1 MSPSAVLTARENPKS
16 YHGSTSR
23 NLIYEVSLKTQ
34 AAAPWLSDLPQ
45 ACRLIQTLTQGQLLE
60 QYEIMDFLI
69 WSEGFFLRVKLGSM
83 PALSDFLSFLK
94 QKTSG
99 PSQEA
104 GAFSWEDEL
113 QWIRLITPENL
124 AESTRDFLQN
134 AEKLQAEL
142 RTRSRELPKST
153 GAAPPSL
160 FFFYRNR
167 RPAQEP

>member
-1 MSPSAVLTARENPKS
+1 MSSSAVLTARENPKS
-16 YHGSTSR
+16 YGGASR
-23 NLIYEVSLKTQ
+23 RDLIYEVSLKTR

-69 WSEGFFLRVKLGSM
+69 WSEGFFLRVKLRSM
-83 PALSDFLSFLK
+83 PALSDFLAFLK
-94 QKTSG
+94 QKTAG
-99 PSQEA
+99 AAPGDGT

-113 QWIRLITPENL
+113 QWIRLITEENL

-134 AEKLQAEL
+134 AERLQAEI
-142 RTRSRELPKST
+142 RAKSKAP

-167 RPAQEP
+167 RPALNP